1 LGCNFYKQIENLGHA
16 AAAAAA
22 AAVVLVLL
30 ARLTWV

>member
-22 AAVVLVLL
+22 AVVLVLL